1 MSEVRSLDGTPIAY
15 TRTGSGPA
23 LIQIDGALC
32 SRAFGPSTKL
42 AARLAPTLHR
52 VCLRSPRPR
61 AER

>member
-1 MSEVRSLDGTPIAY
+1 MSEVRSLDGTRIAY

-42 AARLAPTLHR
+42 AARSSFSAMMISSFSR
-52 VCLRSPRPR
+52 IGSRK
-61 AER
+61 